1 LFEAILQANN
11 TLAIFNYYKN
21 VCHSK
26 KKLVILQSFQSNIVK
41 KNIINT
47 FRINI
52 FHLQN
57 KQYLHEFEGN
67 DDFFA
72 ELEQERK
79 LIEKGNFKARVTL
92 DKSETMIQML
102 YKIKGSVELTCDRSL
117 DLFDF
122 PVDITQKMILKFSD
136 HTEEITEELMFI
148 DRNVQYINV
157 AQDIFD
163 FICLQI
169 PIKKLHPRYT
179 ENEVTYESLM
189 KKFEEEYEEEDS
201 EDEEDDD
208 FDSVFED
215 DDDTDLMLE
224 DEDNGLEPEGEIV
237 FSTLK
242 EDEKEEET
250 EKPIDPRWAALMKLR
265 QN

>member
-1 LFEAILQANN
+1 M
-11 TLAIFNYYKN
+11 
-21 VCHSK
+21 
-26 KKLVILQSFQSNIVK
+26 QSFQSKTVK
-41 KNIINT
+41 KNSINS
-47 FRINI
+47 FKINI

-67 DDFFA
+67 DDFFMD
-72 ELEQERK
+72 LEQELK
-79 LIEKGNFKARVTL
+79 LIEKGHFKARVSL

-122 PVDITQKMILKFSD
+122 EFDINQKMILKFSD

-148 DRNVQYINV
+148 DRNVQFINV

-179 ENEVTYESLM
+179 ENEITYESLM
-189 KKFEEEYEEEDS
+189 KKFDDEYVEEEDLD
-201 EDEEDDD
+201 EDDDDLDFVFEEEDELLLEEDDD
-208 FDSVFED
+208 
-215 DDDTDLMLE
+215 
-224 DEDNGLEPEGEIV
+224 NGLEVEGEIV
-237 FSTLK
+237 FTTLS
-242 EDEKEEET
+242 EEEQKAAK
-250 EKPIDPRWAALMKLR
+250 EAIDPRWAALMKLR
-265 QN
+265 EN

>member
-1 LFEAILQANN
+1 M
-11 TLAIFNYYKN
+11 
-21 VCHSK
+21 
-26 KKLVILQSFQSNIVK
+26 QSFQSKFVK
-41 KNIINT
+41 NSIINT

-67 DDFFA
+67 DTFFA

-79 LIEKGNFKARVTL
+79 LIEKGNFKAVVTL

-117 DLFDF
+117 DVFDF
-122 PVDITQKMILKFSD
+122 PFDITQKMILKFSD

-169 PIKKLHPRYT
+169 PIKKLHPRYS

-189 KKFEEEYEEEDS
+189 KKFEDEYVEEDTEDES
-201 EDEEDDD
+201 EDDLDFVFEDEDDD
-208 FDSVFED
+208 
-215 DDDTDLMLE
+215 LMVQ

-242 EDEKEEET
+242 EDEKEVDAEE
-250 EKPIDPRWAALMKLR
+250 PIDPRWAELMKLR
-265 QN
+265 KN